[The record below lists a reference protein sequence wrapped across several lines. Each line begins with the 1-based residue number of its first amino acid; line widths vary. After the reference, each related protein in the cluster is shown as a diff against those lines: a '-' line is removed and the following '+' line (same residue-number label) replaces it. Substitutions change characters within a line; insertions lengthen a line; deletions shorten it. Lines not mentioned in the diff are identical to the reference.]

1 MAQAEIEGLADAL
14 MWVVGET
21 FSQLPDLS
29 NVPGQS
35 SRYLDD
41 SIAAQEAQAVGQ
53 EAVEEAVEQGWYPIY
68 IMGELQFSLGYL
80 LLIDDALSVSP
91 WGMVRS
97 HLEMASRATWVLD
110 PRLTSPTERVERSIA
125 LQLDEL
131 QRSRNFVND
140 AAAFFGESELP
151 GRRGA
156 QEDLVARWSHL
167 ESQARQLDI
176 DVRPEGRQPRT
187 IKRVG
192 STSVL
197 PPGKMASEAFGQG
210 MDYRFLSTMSHYRP
224 MTVFSLEKRRDSL
237 LEFSQKVLYWF
248 AVPSWYLFTLC
259 GFDLDAL
266 GKVLDEAWDRADL
279 AEDDR
284 FWRTY
289 PQPQR

>member
-1 MAQAEIEGLADAL
+1 MAEAEIEGLADAL

-21 FSQLPDLS
+21 FGQLPDLS
-29 NVPGQS
+29 KVPGPS
-35 SRYLDD
+35 SRYLAD
-41 SIAAQEAQAVGQ
+41 SLAAQEARTVGQ

-91 WGMVRS
+91 WGVVRS

-110 PRLTSPTERVERSIA
+110 PSLSTPTQRVERSIA

-156 QEDLVARWSHL
+156 QEGLLARWNYL
-167 ESQARQLDI
+167 ESQARELGI
-176 DVRPEGRQPRT
+176 DVRPEGKQPRNVA
-187 IKRVG
+187 RVG
-192 STSVL
+192 STRVL
-197 PPGKMASEAFGQG
+197 PPGKMASEALGQG

-237 LEFSQKVLYWF
+237 LEFSQKVLHWF
-248 AVPSWYLFTLC
+248 AVPAWYLFTLC
-259 GFDLDAL
+259 GFELADL
-266 GKVLDEAWDRADL
+266 GRVLDEAWDRAYL

-284 FWRTY
+284 FWKKY
-289 PQPQR
+289 PQLSR